1 MGNHRFRLSDMMPS
15 SWFYKLKDVGR
26 STRRQSIHNTMKRSH
41 PHTSS
46 PPRELAHLPRRSS
59 YYVPTRERTEGFP
72 RSPVNHKASDTHFPA
87 VSPRTTRANTQRKA
101 TESEI
106 PSYRDY
112 IDRCQENS
120 STDDNT
126 MGTMSGDLEVL
137 SELKLP
143 PILTKP
149 IKDVHDDDAPDK
161 TCVLREHRK
170 RIGRRPE
177 VGAYRTPRLAG
188 LQAYRNRK
196 SAVQQSKAL
205 LGSLVVVKSSS
216 DPQRDFRESMVE
228 MIIGNN
234 IRSPKEMEELLA
246 CYLSLNSCKYHSL
259 ILKEFQQIWLEISS
273 T

>member
-46 PPRELAHLPRRSS
+46 PPRELAQLPRRSS
-59 YYVPTRERTEGFP
+59 YYVSTRERTERFP

-87 VSPRTTRANTQRKA
+87 VSPRKTRANTQRKA
-101 TESEI
+101 TESES
-106 PSYRDY
+106 PSYRDDV
-112 IDRCQENS
+112 DRCHENS

-126 MGTMSGDLEVL
+126 MGTMSGDFEVL

-161 TCVLREHRK
+161 TCVLREHKK

-177 VGAYRTPRLAG
+177 
-188 LQAYRNRK
+188 
-196 SAVQQSKAL
+196 SKAL

-246 CYLSLNSCKYHSL
+246 CYLSLNSWKYHSL
-259 ILKEFQQIWLEISS
+259 ILKEFQQIWLEFSS